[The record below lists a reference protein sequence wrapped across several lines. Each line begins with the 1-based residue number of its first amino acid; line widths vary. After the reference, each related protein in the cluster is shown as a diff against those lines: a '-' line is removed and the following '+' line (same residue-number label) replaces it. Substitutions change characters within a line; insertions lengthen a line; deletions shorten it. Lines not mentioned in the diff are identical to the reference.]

1 MSAKIHFQSQDI
13 KLSDFLIMDNE
24 DPEFCWAKTVRGQS
38 PNRFF
43 LTMAQSFTIVLLGDG
58 KNNK

>member
-1 MSAKIHFQSQDI
+1 MKI
-13 KLSDFLIMDNE
+13 LSFVGQKRLGVNPLI
-24 DPEFCWAKTVRGQS
+24 V
-38 PNRFF
+38 FF